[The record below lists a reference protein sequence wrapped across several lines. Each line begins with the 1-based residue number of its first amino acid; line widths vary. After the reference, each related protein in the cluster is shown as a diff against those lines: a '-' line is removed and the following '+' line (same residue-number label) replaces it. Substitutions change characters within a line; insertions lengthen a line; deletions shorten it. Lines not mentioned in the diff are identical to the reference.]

1 VHKKGREAYQPW
13 IPNEKE
19 ISVLEDAVP
28 IPCQGVFLA
37 RYATTL
43 IEVIVKKGRRGLLNL
58 GQTCFLNVVL
68 QSFVHNPLLRNYFLS
83 DKHNPK
89 SCKLKD
95 CTCCEMDILFSEV
108 YSGEA
113 TPYGPLT
120 FLATTWR
127 ASSELAGYAQQDAH
141 EFFITA
147 LNQIH
152 LKSRG
157 STNVSCNCIIHNTFS
172 GQLQSE
178 VKCERCGNVTTT
190 VDLEG
195 EDSESGVENTLAS
208 CLRRYC
214 VTILIPGL
222 YN

>member
-1 VHKKGREAYQPW
+1 V
-13 IPNEKE
+13 
-19 ISVLEDAVP
+19 
-28 IPCQGVFLA
+28 
-37 RYATTL
+37 
-43 IEVIVKKGRRGLLNL
+43 
-58 GQTCFLNVVL
+58 
-68 QSFVHNPLLRNYFLS
+68 
-83 DKHNPK
+83 
-89 SCKLKD
+89 
-95 CTCCEMDILFSEV
+95 
-108 YSGEA
+108 
-113 TPYGPLT
+113 PYGPLT

-152 LKSRG
+152 ATCRG

-190 VDLEG
+190 VDPMLDISLELEG

-208 CLRRYC
+208 CLRRC
-214 VTILIPGL
+214 CMFLIIFASYDSSHG
-222 YN
+222 